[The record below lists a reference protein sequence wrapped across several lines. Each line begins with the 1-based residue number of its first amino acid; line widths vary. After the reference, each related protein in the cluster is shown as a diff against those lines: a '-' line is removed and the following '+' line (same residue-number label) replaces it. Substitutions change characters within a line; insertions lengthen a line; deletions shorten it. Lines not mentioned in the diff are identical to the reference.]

1 MSATP
6 RPHSSHTDHGQA
18 MNITVRHGEV
28 QKARDEAIV
37 LNLFEDAKSLGG
49 ATATVDKAAGGL
61 IRRVCDAGDFTGTLG
76 QTIVL
81 YPEDRRKVAAQRLIV
96 VGLGR
101 RDAFDLEGA
110 RRASS
115 AVARRLQALGIEQA
129 TTIVHGAG
137 AGALDAEDAAQALTE
152 AAILATYRFDSYLS
166 KAPKGSSK
174 LKKLT
179 ILEADAKRLAAVRRG
194 AKAGQQIAEGTCVA
208 RDLCNHPGNTA
219 TPTYLAQQAKRIGRR
234 HGLKCQVLEEPAIRK
249 LGMGALLGVSAGSAQ
264 PPRFIVLEHHRPAE
278 KKAARSKPLVFVGK
292 GVTFDSG
299 GISIKGS
306 AKMGE
311 MKFDMS
317 GAAAVIGAMQAV
329 AALGIRQHIVGLV
342 PATENLLDGK
352 AYKPGDVLRTMSG
365 KTIEIDNT
373 DAEGR
378 LILADAL
385 TYAQRLNPVA
395 IVDLATLTGAC
406 VVALGTHAT
415 GLVAT
420 DDDLAERLQSAGDTT
435 GERVWR
441 LPLWDDYKQQ
451 IRSPVADMKNSG
463 GRDGGAITAAALLSE
478 FVGTVPWAHLDI
490 AGTAWTQCSR
500 HYITRGGVGVG
511 VRLLVELARRWSK
524 RR

>member
-1 MSATP
+1 
-6 RPHSSHTDHGQA
+6 

-28 QKARDEAIV
+28 QKARDGAIV
-37 LNLFEDAKSLGG
+37 VNLFEDVDTLSG
-49 ATATVDKAAGGL
+49 ATAAVDKASGGQ
-61 IRRVCDAGDFTGTLG
+61 IRRVRDSGDFTGALA

-81 YPEDRRKVAAQRLIV
+81 YPEDRRRVTAQRIII

-101 RDAFDLEGA
+101 RGNFDLESA
-110 RRASS
+110 RRASA
-115 AVARRLQALGIEQA
+115 AVARRLQLLGIDQA
-129 TTIVHGAG
+129 TSIIHGAG
-137 AGALDAEDAAQALTE
+137 AGDLDTDAAAQALVE
-152 AAILATYRFDSYLS
+152 AAILATYRFDHYMS
-166 KAPKGSSK
+166 KAPKGSTP

-179 ILEADAKRLAAVRRG
+179 IVEADSEQLTAVRRG
-194 AKAGQQIAEGTCVA
+194 AKAGQQIATGVCLA

-219 TPTYLAQQAKRIGRR
+219 TPTYLAQQARRISRNNS
-234 HGLKCQVLEEPAIRK
+234 LTCKILDEPAMKK
-249 LGMGALLGVSAGSAQ
+249 LGMGALLGVAAGSAQ
-264 PPRFIVLEHHRPAE
+264 PPRFIILEHNRPPG
-278 KKAARSKPLVFVGK
+278 KKASTSKPLVFVGK

-306 AKMGE
+306 AKMGD

-329 AALGIRQHIVGLV
+329 SALGLKQHIVGLV

-352 AYKPGDVLRTMSG
+352 AYKPGDILRTMSG

-385 TYAQRLNPVA
+385 TYAQRFKPAA

-406 VVALGTHAT
+406 VVALGSHAT

-420 DDDLAERLQSAGDTT
+420 DDDLAQRLQTAGDTT

-441 LPLWDDYKQQ
+441 LPLWDEYKQQ

-463 GRDGGAITAAALLSE
+463 GRDGGAITAAALLAE
-478 FVGTVPWAHLDI
+478 FAGDAPWAHLDI
-490 AGTAWTQCSR
+490 AGTAWSQRSQ
-500 HYITRGGVGVG
+500 HYTPRGGVGIG
-511 VRLLVELARRWSK
+511 VRLLVELARNWSA
-524 RR
+524 RPGRS